1 MSDHPTQ
8 PAAVRP
14 GRYVWRYGAAANAPA
29 RPCPLCA
36 VPVPSTRARYCSE
49 ACKQRAYRLRQVD
62 RTAAGLTALA
72 TKLKRQQTLAAHTV
86 YECPLC
92 ETRLLGERRCTDCN
106 RFCRALGLGGP
117 CPHCDELV
125 VIADLLG
132 EEVRR

>member
-8 PAAVRP
+8 PAAVQP
-14 GRYVWRYGAAANAPA
+14 GRYVWRDDSAASAAA

-36 VPVPSTRARYCSE
+36 VPVPSARARYCSE

-62 RTAAGLTALA
+62 RTAADHTALA
-72 TKLKRQQTLAAHTV
+72 TRLKRQRSLTAHTV
-86 YECPLC
+86 YQCRLC
-92 ETRLLGERRCTDCN
+92 ETRLLGEHRCADCN

-132 EEVRR
+132 EEVER